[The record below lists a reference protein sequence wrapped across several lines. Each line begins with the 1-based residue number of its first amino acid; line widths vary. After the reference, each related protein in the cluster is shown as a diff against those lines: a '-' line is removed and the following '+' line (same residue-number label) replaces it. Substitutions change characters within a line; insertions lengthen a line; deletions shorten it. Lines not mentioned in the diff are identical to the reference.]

1 MLENVLYQC
10 DGVEQFVLCIFTP
23 LWQHIIVAT
32 YYVEHCPKKS
42 RLESLDP
49 AHSMSYALHEA
60 LIFSFNR
67 T

>member
-49 AHSMSYALHEA
+49 AHSMSYA
-60 LIFSFNR
+60 
-67 T
+67 